1 METEVI
7 TVHRITL
14 SIDDV
19 HQAIR
24 EYIGAYHVPLT
35 LPGDY
40 NMRPI
45 FTAGMFAGPF
55 AGPNQGHGLPI
66 KILKA
71 SRVVT
76 SRLG

>member
-7 TVHRITL
+7 TVHRTTL

-24 EYIGAYHVPLT
+24 EYIGAYHALT
-35 LPGDY
+35 LPDDY

-55 AGPNQGHGLPI
+55 AGPNQGHG
-66 KILKA
+66 
-71 SRVVT
+71 ST
-76 SRLG
+76 N